1 MLSELDNYL
10 QRIED
15 LHKQIFDLIENMP
28 REGLNFFPITLPDLQ
43 VSNSLAVLTTHV
55 AGAEHFWIGE
65 VIGGL
70 PATRDRASEFT
81 IRVRNSAPLIDM
93 LNDVLAETKGVF
105 AKLSENDLNKTYEV
119 EEKMVPGRWAI
130 LHVVDH
136 TSLHLGHMQLTYQ
149 LWAKG
154 DNKSSPFWFSRLPP
168 R

>member
-15 LHKQIFDLIENMP
+15 LHKQIIDLIENMP

-43 VSNSLAVLTTHV
+43 VSNSLAVLTTHI
-55 AGAEHFWIGE
+55 AGAEHYWIGE

-70 PATRDRASEFT
+70 PATRDRASEFA
-81 IRVRNSAPLIDM
+81 IRVRNPAPLIDM

-105 AKLSENDLNKTYEV
+105 ARLSENDLDKTYEV

>member
-43 VSNSLAVLTTHV
+43 VSNSLAVLTTHIV
-55 AGAEHFWIGE
+55 GTEHFWIGE

-70 PATRDRASEFT
+70 PATRDRAAEFA
-81 IRVRNSAPLIDM
+81 IRVRNAAPLVDM
-93 LNDVLAETKGVF
+93 LNNVLAETKGVF
-105 AKLSENDLNKTYEV
+105 ARLSEIDLNKTYEV
-119 EEKMVPGRWAI
+119 EEKMVLGRWAI